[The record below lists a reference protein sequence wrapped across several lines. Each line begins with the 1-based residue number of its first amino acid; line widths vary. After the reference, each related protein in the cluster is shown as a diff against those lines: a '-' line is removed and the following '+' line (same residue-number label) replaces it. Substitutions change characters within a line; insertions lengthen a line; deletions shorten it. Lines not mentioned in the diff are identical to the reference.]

1 MPAKT
6 HYKAYGQPRT
16 VPLCK
21 YSLKMSAWGCKTYN
35 FDVASSSAGWVFASV
50 VEVTGVWVSE
60 CFLGQ
65 LQPRQ
70 NVAKVVLFIGYI
82 CIYIYNIKK
91 NFSSPDRNG
100 DSSDTQPIHCLQCL
114 YSYGLYT
121 DRCWLV
127 KTSNTP
133 TKWEEMWPKKH
144 VTKNL
149 QASVKQNK
157 TKHKQGRKWQKCSC
171 CGSIWHLL
179 TLLRFLKK

>member
-1 MPAKT
+1 
-6 HYKAYGQPRT
+6 
-16 VPLCK
+16 
-21 YSLKMSAWGCKTYN
+21 MSAWGCKTYN

-50 VEVTGVWVSE
+50 VEVTAVWVSASWAS
-60 CFLGQ
+60 CSPDKT
-65 LQPRQ
+65 LQ
-70 NVAKVVLFIGYI
+70 KLFYLLVWY
-82 CIYIYNIKK
+82 IYI
-91 NFSSPDRNG
+91 FFSPDGNG

-149 QASVKQNK
+149 QVSVKKKNK
-157 TKHKQGRKWQKCSC
+157 TKTRQKMAKV
-171 CGSIWHLL
+171 LL
-179 TLLRFLKK
+179 VWLNLTFINFIKILKKTLSKCNI